1 MRDTPL
7 ARAEA
12 HHPAIT
18 EQALDGLPPPH
29 PRYRVPGGQ
38 GQDGAPR
45 PRAPDEP
52 GESPAPGGFSSRSRS
67 AAKGHQVALMDQ
79 EQRLVQGRERKA
91 FVDFMS

>member
-1 MRDTPL
+1 MASHHHTPDT
-7 ARAEA
+7 
-12 HHPAIT
+12 
-18 EQALDGLPPPH
+18 GS
-29 PRYRVPGGQ
+29 PGGRGGTVPNVRGRRTQ
-38 GQDGAPR
+38 
-45 PRAPDEP
+45 P